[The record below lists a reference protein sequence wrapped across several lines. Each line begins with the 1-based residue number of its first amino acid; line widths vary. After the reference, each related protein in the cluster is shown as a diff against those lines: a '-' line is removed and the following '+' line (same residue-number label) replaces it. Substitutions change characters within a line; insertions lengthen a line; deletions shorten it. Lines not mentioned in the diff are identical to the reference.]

1 MNPGRRPPAL
11 AIWLLLRFLRG
22 RRREALIG
30 DLGEEYRHGRSPTW
44 YWRQAL
50 LAIVADLREQPPRW
64 FRLGTL
70 RLLLVA
76 CVIVGA
82 SLDAKWPFFLLALDP
97 SWLLL
102 LRWHRRRRRSPREPE
117 PCAP

>member
-1 MNPGRRPPAL
+1 MKRASRPPAPI
-11 AIWLLLRFLRG
+11 AWLLSRALRG
-22 RRREALIG
+22 ARRDALMG
-30 DLGEEYRHGRSPTW
+30 DLAEEYQQGRSRSW

-50 LAIVADLREQPPRW
+50 WAIAANLCRQPPRR

-82 SLDAKWPFFLLALDP
+82 GLDAKWPFFLLALDP
-97 SWLLL
+97 TWLLL
-102 LRWHRRRRRSPREPE
+102 LRWHRQRRFTPREHE